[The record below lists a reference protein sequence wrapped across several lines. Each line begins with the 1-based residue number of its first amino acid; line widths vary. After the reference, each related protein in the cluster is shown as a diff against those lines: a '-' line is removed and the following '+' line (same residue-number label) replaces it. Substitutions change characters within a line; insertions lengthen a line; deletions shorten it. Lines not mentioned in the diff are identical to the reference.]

1 MPINLEL
8 FGIPRWESVKIES
21 HNVGCNA
28 VSWAPALQN
37 KRFVT
42 GGCDNLVKIWKF
54 DEETQKWINEHTLEG
69 HTDWVSYLHVLEL
82 IFPSFFYPGPPL
94 DFKFS
99 VPSFPGAVELVL
111 ATALFKPLLGQ

>member
-1 MPINLEL
+1 M
-8 FGIPRWESVKIES
+8 KIES

-69 HTDWVSYLHVLEL
+69 HTDWVSSSSGFLRFRLISRWFL
-82 IFPSFFYPGPPL
+82 IFFCVFNQRRY
-94 DFKFS
+94 
-99 VPSFPGAVELVL
+99 
-111 ATALFKPLLGQ
+111 KPRARLQSTGQ